1 MMSRTMDTLSEQ
13 RCHGG
18 VQGFYR
24 HHSRETGTPMRFAVY
39 LPPAAREGPVPV
51 LYFLAG
57 LTCTEETATIKAGAQ
72 AHASRLGLALVMPD
86 TSPRGASIE
95 GEDDDWDFGTG
106 AGFYLN
112 ATRAPWSAHYRM
124 HAWVTGEL
132 RALVASR
139 FPVRDDATGVT
150 GHSMGG
156 HGALTIA
163 LKAPDAW
170 RTVSAFAPI
179 CAPTQCPW
187 GEKAFSGYL
196 GVAGGVAGGVA
207 EGVAGE
213 VAEGVAR
220 EASGAAAGGVAGA
233 GARGG
238 DPGEG
243 SSDAAG
249 GGRAGVPAGDGR
261 AIWAGYDAT
270 ALVRSGRR
278 CSPILVDQGED
289 DQFLEAQLHPH
300 LLEEACIAAG
310 QPLELRRHPGY
321 DHSYWFIQTFIA
333 DHLEHHARGLT
344 D

>member
-1 MMSRTMDTLSEQ
+1 METLSEQ

-24 HHSRETGTPMRFAVY
+24 HASQETGTPMQFAVY
-39 LPPAAREGPVPV
+39 LPPAVRQGPVPV
-51 LYFLAG
+51 LWFLAG

-72 AHASRLGLALVMPD
+72 THASRLGLALVMPD

-112 ATRAPWSAHYRM
+112 AIRQPWSAHYRM
-124 HAWVTGEL
+124 RAYVTEEL

-139 FPVRDDATGVT
+139 FPVRDDATGVF

-163 LKAPDAW
+163 LGNPDAY

-179 CAPTQCPW
+179 CAPAQCPW
-187 GEKAFSGYL
+187 GEKAFGGYL
-196 GVAGGVAGGVA
+196 GDD
-207 EGVAGE
+207 
-213 VAEGVAR
+213 R
-220 EASGAAAGGVAGA
+220 AAWT
-233 GARGG
+233 RH
-238 DPGEG
+238 
-243 SSDAAG
+243 
-249 GGRAGVPAGDGR
+249 
-261 AIWAGYDAT
+261 DAT
-270 ALVRSGRR
+270 ALITAGAR
-278 CSPILVDQGED
+278 CAPILVDQGED
-289 DQFLEAQLHPH
+289 DQFLDAQLHPH
-300 LLEEACIAAG
+300 LLEHACAQTG

-333 DHLEHHARGLT
+333 DHLEHHARGLAG
-344 D
+344 

>member
-1 MMSRTMDTLSEQ
+1 METLSEQ

-24 HHSRETGTPMRFAVY
+24 HASQETGTPMQFAVY
-39 LPPAAREGPVPV
+39 LPPAVRQGPVPV
-51 LYFLAG
+51 LWFLAG

-112 ATRAPWSAHYRM
+112 AIRQPWSAHYRM
-124 HAWVTGEL
+124 YAWVTGEL
-132 RALVASR
+132 RGLIASR
-139 FPVRDDATGVT
+139 FPVRDDATGVF

-163 LKAPDAW
+163 LKNPDAY

-179 CAPTQCPW
+179 CAPAQCPW
-187 GEKAFSGYL
+187 GEKAFTGYL
-196 GVAGGVAGGVA
+196 GDDRSAWA
-207 EGVAGE
+207 E
-213 VAEGVAR
+213 
-220 EASGAAAGGVAGA
+220 
-233 GARGG
+233 
-238 DPGEG
+238 
-243 SSDAAG
+243 
-249 GGRAGVPAGDGR
+249 
-261 AIWAGYDAT
+261 YDAT
-270 ALVRSGRR
+270 ALIRSGAR

-300 LLEEACIAAG
+300 LLEEACTQAG

-321 DHSYWFIQTFIA
+321 DHSYYFIQTFVA
-333 DHLEHHARGLT
+333 DHLEHHVRGLAG
-344 D
+344 

>member
-1 MMSRTMDTLSEQ
+1 METLSEQ

-24 HHSRETGTPMRFAVY
+24 HESRETGTPMRFAVY
-39 LPPAAREGPVPV
+39 LPPAAERGPVPV
-51 LYFLAG
+51 LWFLAG

-72 AHASRLGLALVMPD
+72 AHASRLGIALVMPD

-95 GEDDDWDFGTG
+95 GEDEDWDFGTG
-106 AGFYLN
+106 AGFYVN
-112 ATRAPWSAHYRM
+112 ATQAPWSAHYRM

-139 FPVRDDATGVT
+139 FPVRDEATGVL

-163 LKAPDAW
+163 LKDPDAW
-170 RTVSAFAPI
+170 RSVSAFAPI
-179 CAPTQCPW
+179 CAPSQCPW

-196 GVAGGVAGGVA
+196 GDDRDAWA
-207 EGVAGE
+207 E
-213 VAEGVAR
+213 
-220 EASGAAAGGVAGA
+220 
-233 GARGG
+233 
-238 DPGEG
+238 
-243 SSDAAG
+243 
-249 GGRAGVPAGDGR
+249 
-261 AIWAGYDAT
+261 YDAT
-270 ALVRSGRR
+270 ALVRSGAT

-300 LLEEACIAAG
+300 LLEEACMQSG

-321 DHSYWFIQTFIA
+321 DHSYFFIQTFIA
-333 DHLEHHARGLT
+333 DHLEHHAQGLAG
-344 D
+344 

>member
-1 MMSRTMDTLSEQ
+1 METLSEQ

-24 HHSRETGTPMRFAVY
+24 HASAETGTPMGFAVY
-39 LPPAAREGPVPV
+39 LPPAARHRPVPV

-57 LTCTEETATIKAGAQ
+57 LTCTEETATIKTGAQ

-124 HAWVTGEL
+124 YAWVTGEL

-139 FPVRDDATGVT
+139 FPVRDDATGVF

-163 LKAPDAW
+163 LKDPDAW

-179 CAPTQCPW
+179 CAPSQCPW
-187 GEKAFSGYL
+187 GEKAFGGYL
-196 GVAGGVAGGVA
+196 GD
-207 EGVAGE
+207 
-213 VAEGVAR
+213 
-220 EASGAAAGGVAGA
+220 
-233 GARGG
+233 
-238 DPGEG
+238 DP
-243 SSDAAG
+243 A
-249 GGRAGVPAGDGR
+249 V
-261 AIWAGYDAT
+261 WAQYDAT
-270 ALVRSGRR
+270 VLVRSGAR

-300 LLEEACIAAG
+300 LLEEACAAVG
-310 QPLELRRHPGY
+310 QPLELRRHAGY

-333 DHLEHHARGLT
+333 DHLEHHARGLS

>member
-1 MMSRTMDTLSEQ
+1 METLSEQ

-24 HHSRETGTPMRFAVY
+24 HDSSETGTPMRFAVF
-39 LPPAAREGPVPV
+39 LPPDARHGSVPV

-106 AGFYLN
+106 AGFYIDT
-112 ATRAPWSAHYRM
+112 AREPWSAHYRM
-124 HAWVTGEL
+124 HAYVTGEL

-139 FPVRDDATGVT
+139 FPVRDDATGVF

-163 LKAPDAW
+163 LGNPDAY

-179 CAPTQCPW
+179 CAPSRCPW
-187 GEKAFSGYL
+187 GEKAFGGYL
-196 GVAGGVAGGVA
+196 GDDRVAW
-207 EGVAGE
+207 
-213 VAEGVAR
+213 AR
-220 EASGAAAGGVAGA
+220 H
-233 GARGG
+233 
-238 DPGEG
+238 
-243 SSDAAG
+243 
-249 GGRAGVPAGDGR
+249 
-261 AIWAGYDAT
+261 DAT
-270 ALVRSGRR
+270 ALIEAGAR
-278 CSPILVDQGED
+278 CAPILVDQGED

-300 LLEEACIAAG
+300 LLERACVQAG

-333 DHLEHHARGLT
+333 DHLEHHARGLAG
-344 D
+344 

>member
-1 MMSRTMDTLSEQ
+1 METLSEQ

-24 HHSRETGTPMRFAVY
+24 HASQETGTPMQFAVY
-39 LPPAAREGPVPV
+39 LPPAARQGPVPV
-51 LYFLAG
+51 LWFLAG

-86 TSPRGASIE
+86 TSPRGAAIP

-112 ATRAPWSAHYRM
+112 AIRQPWSAHYRM
-124 HAWVTGEL
+124 YAWVTGEL
-132 RALVASR
+132 RDLVASR
-139 FPVRDDATGVT
+139 FPVRDDATGVF

-163 LKAPDAW
+163 LKNPDAY

-179 CAPTQCPW
+179 CAPSQCPW
-187 GEKAFSGYL
+187 GEKAFTGYL
-196 GVAGGVAGGVA
+196 GDDRTAWA
-207 EGVAGE
+207 EH
-213 VAEGVAR
+213 
-220 EASGAAAGGVAGA
+220 
-233 GARGG
+233 
-238 DPGEG
+238 
-243 SSDAAG
+243 
-249 GGRAGVPAGDGR
+249 
-261 AIWAGYDAT
+261 DAT
-270 ALVRSGRR
+270 ALIGSGAS

-289 DQFLEAQLHPH
+289 DQFLETQLHPH
-300 LLEEACIAAG
+300 LLEEACTKAG

-333 DHLEHHARGLT
+333 DHLEHHIRGLAG
-344 D
+344 

>member
-1 MMSRTMDTLSEQ
+1 MKLRFEVDDDDALDFLSKGFHSNNAHEGVGDNGPFTRQFRVPKGTATHTIKIDTKVDPKKCRDGQIKITLVDGDTENDGNQGNYNFPLLGSAPKETIPV
-13 RCHGG
+13 RDDGPCSTISIDPDPALERDGVTEGG
-18 VQGFYR
+18 VFDFTLRRVNPINNEPQVRLNWEVVDDG
-24 HHSRETGTPMRFAVY
+24 SLDV
-39 LPPAAREGPVPV
+39 LPAAQEGPVPI

-112 ATRAPWSAHYRM
+112 ATRTPWSAHYRM

-163 LKAPDAW
+163 LKDPKAW

-187 GEKAFSGYL
+187 GEKAFSG
-196 GVAGGVAGGVA
+196 
-207 EGVAGE
+207 
-213 VAEGVAR
+213 
-220 EASGAAAGGVAGA
+220 
-233 GARGG
+233 
-238 DPGEG
+238 
-243 SSDAAG
+243 
-249 GGRAGVPAGDGR
+249 
-261 AIWAGYDAT
+261 
-270 ALVRSGRR
+270 
-278 CSPILVDQGED
+278 
-289 DQFLEAQLHPH
+289 
-300 LLEEACIAAG
+300 
-310 QPLELRRHPGY
+310 
-321 DHSYWFIQTFIA
+321 
-333 DHLEHHARGLT
+333 
-344 D
+344 